1 MQEKCIG
8 IFPSQENHG
17 PAYVNHIPG
26 QPYMVGHFVRMCIPI
41 RMVLPR
47 IGPWGWQAEEDS
59 I

>member
-26 QPYMVGHFVRMCIPI
+26 QLYMVARFVRMCIPI

-47 IGPWGWQAEEDS
+47 LGP
-59 I
+59 